1 MNIVELFEEDCV
13 SRIEAQ
19 RAKVHMNIQTDA
31 SSTLPSASFFLMGL
45 SFGVIVARVAC
56 VSGLLRVN

>member
-1 MNIVELFEEDCV
+1 MGIVDSFEEDCI

-19 RAKVHMNIQTDA
+19 RINVYIKSIKPDKLDTV
-31 SSTLPSASFFLMGL
+31 PPASFFLMGL

-56 VSGLLRVN
+56 TYGMFKN